1 MNVIVYEKSRGGYEI
16 SEIIYSADSLL
27 EIILPEPVEGI
38 ISIADITS
46 RVERGVASFDIST
59 LRQGVI
65 SPTLY
70 NTEGAF
76 KLESFVLKS
85 KTIQRKT
92 PDAEYI
98 HSLSVLT
105 GELEERLTSL
115 EDLLLSLKEK
125 IEKTTIF

>member
-1 MNVIVYEKSRGGYEI
+1 MNIIVYEKIRGGYEI
-16 SEIIYSADSLL
+16 SEIKYSADSIL

-38 ISIADITS
+38 ISIANITS

-76 KLESFVLKS
+76 KLESCVRKS

-98 HSLSVLT
+98 HSLSVLA